1 MELHAHEKIGNKR
14 MWKCIEWMVESGER
28 NGFDRYQKMVME
40 MMGLMG
46 FGKNRKVDE
55 RGKFMGLGVQWT

>member
-1 MELHAHEKIGNKR
+1 MG
-14 MWKCIEWMVESGER
+14 
-28 NGFDRYQKMVME
+28 ME